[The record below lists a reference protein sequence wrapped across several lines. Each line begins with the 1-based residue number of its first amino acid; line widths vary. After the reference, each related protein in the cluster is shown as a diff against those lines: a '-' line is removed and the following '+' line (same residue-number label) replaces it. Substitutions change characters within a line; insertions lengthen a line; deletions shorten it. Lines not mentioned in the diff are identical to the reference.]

1 MQFYL
6 KYAIIE
12 IEVADMNNGFIAGTF
27 KRNFHNKEFEYKSFV
42 PTPVNKP
49 YEWKDKRIP
58 AVLEEAIRLVG
69 ELNAYS
75 ILVPDVDF
83 FIQMHVR
90 NEALKS
96 SRIEG
101 TRTEMD
107 EAILPE
113 EEIAPEKRNDWKEV
127 QNHIHALN
135 YSIERLKTLP
145 ISMRLL
151 QEAHEILLTGVRGE
165 HKQPGEIRRTQN
177 WIGGTSI
184 QTASFIPPHIEDLPE
199 ALKDLEYFWHNKG
212 LQMPHLIKMAISHYQ
227 FETVHPFLDGN
238 GRIGRLLITLHL
250 IELGILRKP
259 TLYLSDFFERNKGEY
274 YDSLTFVRSRNDLD
288 QWIIFFL
295 SAVIETAKKSKETFE
310 KIIALCTRYE
320 QQIMGLGRRAKLGHN
335 LLLQL
340 FSSPAIN
347 VANTAKTL
355 NISISAANTLVNE
368 LSETKILKELT
379 GFSRNRIF
387 ILHEYVDLF
396 RG

>member
-1 MQFYL
+1 
-6 KYAIIE
+6 
-12 IEVADMNNGFIAGTF
+12 MNNKQDF
-27 KRNFHNKEFEYKSFV
+27 KSGVFKKHFYNKDYEYQSFL
-42 PTPVNKP
+42 PNPVNYS
-49 YEWKDKRIP
+49 YEWKEKRIP
-58 AVLEEAIRLVG
+58 MLLEEAVRLVG

-90 NEALKS
+90 NEAIKS

-113 EEIAPEKRNDWKEV
+113 EEISPEKRDDWKEV
-127 QNHIHALN
+127 QNYIQSMN

-145 ISMRLL
+145 ICMRLL
-151 QEAHEILLTGVRGE
+151 QEAHKILLTGVRGE
-165 HKQPGEIRRTQN
+165 RKQPGEIRTSQN

-184 QTASFIPPHIEDLPE
+184 KTAAFIPPHPDDLPK
-199 ALKDLEYFWHNKG
+199 LTQDLEYFWHNKG
-212 LQMPHLIKMAISHYQ
+212 LQIPHLIKMAISHYQ
-227 FETVHPFLDGN
+227 FETFHPFLDGN

-250 IELGILRKP
+250 TELGILQKP

-274 YDSLTFVRSRNDLD
+274 YDSLTFVRTRNDMD

-295 SAVIETAKKSKETFE
+295 SAVIETANKGKATFE
-310 KIIALCTRYE
+310 KIIALRGRYE
-320 QQIMGLGRRAKLGHN
+320 QQIMGFGRRATLGHN
-335 LLLQL
+335 LLLML
-340 FSSPAIN
+340 FSEPATT
-347 VANTAKTL
+347 VSDTAKRL
-355 NISISAANTLVNE
+355 NISISAANTLVNKM
-368 LSETKILKELT
+368 TGANILKELT

-387 ILHEYVDLF
+387 ILHEYIDLF

>member
-1 MQFYL
+1 
-6 KYAIIE
+6 
-12 IEVADMNNGFIAGTF
+12 MNSGFVAGTF
-27 KRNFHNKEFEYKSFV
+27 KKNFHNKEFEYKSFV
-42 PTPVNKP
+42 PAPVNKP

-58 AVLEEAIRLVG
+58 VLLEEAIRLVG

-127 QNHIHALN
+127 QNHIQALN

-151 QEAHEILLTGVRGE
+151 QEAHKILLTGVRGE
-165 HKQPGEIRRTQN
+165 YKQPGEIRRTQN

-184 QTASFIPPHIEDLPE
+184 QSASFIPPHVEELSE
-199 ALKDLEYFWHNKG
+199 TLRDLEYFWHNKG

-288 QWIIFFL
+288 QWIMFFL

-310 KIIALCTRYE
+310 KIIALRTNYE
-320 QQIMGLGRRAKLGHN
+320 QQIMGLGRRAKLGHS

-347 VANTAKTL
+347 VANTAKAL
-355 NISISAANTLVNE
+355 NVSISAANTLVNE

>member
-1 MQFYL
+1 
-6 KYAIIE
+6 
-12 IEVADMNNGFIAGTF
+12 MNNKQDF
-27 KRNFHNKEFEYKSFV
+27 KSGVFKKHFYNKDYEYQSFL
-42 PTPVNKP
+42 PNPVNYA
-49 YEWKDKRIP
+49 YEWKEKRIP
-58 AVLEEAIRLVG
+58 MLLEEAVRLVG

-90 NEALKS
+90 NEAIKS

-113 EEIAPEKRNDWKEV
+113 EEISPEKRDDWKEV
-127 QNHIHALN
+127 QNYIQAMN

-145 ISMRLL
+145 ICMRLL
-151 QEAHEILLTGVRGE
+151 QEAHKILLTGVRGE
-165 HKQPGEIRRTQN
+165 RKQPGEIRTSQN

-184 QTASFIPPHIEDLPE
+184 KTAAFIPPHPDILPK
-199 ALKDLEYFWHNKG
+199 LTQDLEYFWHNKG
-212 LQMPHLIKMAISHYQ
+212 LQIPHLIKMAISHYQ

-250 IELGILRKP
+250 TELGILQKP

-274 YDSLTFVRSRNDLD
+274 YDSLTFVRTRNDMD

-295 SAVIETAKKSKETFE
+295 SAVIETAKKGKATFE
-310 KIIALCTRYE
+310 KIIALRGRYE
-320 QQIMGLGRRAKLGHN
+320 QQIMDFGRRATLGHN
-335 LLLQL
+335 LLLML
-340 FSSPAIN
+340 FSEPATT
-347 VANTAKTL
+347 VSDTAKRL
-355 NISISAANTLVNE
+355 NISISAANTLVNKM
-368 LSETKILKELT
+368 TRANILKELT

-387 ILHEYVDLF
+387 ILHEYIDLF